1 MPSAASG
8 PAFRVEEAFAAGH
21 TDWSTRSARMLMPTR
36 GVRSIDP
43 IRDTS
48 AAVGAFALALPSD
61 VVFSHTTA
69 ARLWGLWL
77 PRRLQ
82 GEHGLHVMRAT
93 GRPPIERSGCVPHRG
108 LERREIVEQDGVRVT
123 SLADTW
129 LDLIE
134 AFYPRLTLSDAIM
147 LGDAAVERMAPTK
160 WVDEL
165 HPSAAPTSSQW
176 WVDPANRGPRDLR
189 ARLIERR
196 TFRGRRMAREAMRF
210 VRPRVWSAMESY
222 SRSVIVHAEL
232 PEPQLNA
239 SIHFPDGGGFIG
251 FADLAWGKRDPARNK
266 VVGEYQGRQV
276 HDEDEPSRVADNDRC
291 LLMRDAGW
299 TVLEIYS
306 KDVTTAGGRLRLVHR
321 LRGLLA

>member
-1 MPSAASG
+1 
-8 PAFRVEEAFAAGH
+8 
-21 TDWSTRSARMLMPTR
+21 MPTR
-36 GVRSIDP
+36 GVRTIDP
-43 IRDTS
+43 ILDTP

-69 ARLWGLWL
+69 AQLWGLWL

-82 GEHGLHVMRAT
+82 PERALHVMRPTDRA
-93 GRPPIERSGCVPHRG
+93 PIERLGCVSHRG
-108 LERREIVEQDGVRVT
+108 LERREIVERGGVRVT

-147 LGDAAVERMAPTK
+147 LGDAAVERMFPTK
-160 WVDEL
+160 WMEEL
-165 HPSAAPTSSQW
+165 HPSAAPVSGQW
-176 WVDPANRGPRDLR
+176 WTDPANRGPRALR
-189 ARLIERR
+189 ARLVERR

-222 SRSVIVHAEL
+222 SRSVVVHADL

-251 FADLAWGKRDPARNK
+251 FADLAWGRQGPARSK

-276 HDEDEPSRVADNDRC
+276 HDEDESSRVADNDRC

-306 KDVTTAGGRLRLVHR
+306 KDVNTPGGRIRLVRR
-321 LRGLLA
+321 LRDLLA